1 MEADGIAHLVEK
13 EGDQLVL
20 VAHGND
26 EARVESI
33 QSLGGQRLRLVESLE
48 ESVTRFLD
56 TACHQVGR
64 NLDERV
70 VLELMVGVVLLCV
83 EALRGKGSAVVLI
96 RLKGERLRS
105 VGSDEAL
112 DEGENVAEEVD
123 VLFGKREENLAEKR
137 RVVGEREVDT
147 IQSSVNG

>member
-64 NLDERV
+64 
-70 VLELMVGVVLLCV
+70 MVGVVLLCV

>member
-1 MEADGIAHLVEK
+1 M
-13 EGDQLVL
+13 
-20 VAHGND
+20 
-26 EARVESI
+26 
-33 QSLGGQRLRLVESLE
+33 
-48 ESVTRFLD
+48 TRFLD
-56 TACHQVGR
+56 TAGHQVGR

-70 VLELMVGVVLLCV
+70 VLELVVGVVLLRV